1 MAPASKKSSAKSAST
16 ATSSNSHP
24 YLEPRRASDIKSW
37 SSSIT
42 GPASSRHPAAAAAA
56 VAHGDPA
63 VQAYINAKLALFQSA
78 PRGVSLTSGSRPGQ
92 Q

>member
-1 MAPASKKSSAKSAST
+1 MAPASKKSSAKSAPT

-42 GPASSRHPAAAAAA
+42 GPASSRHPAAATAA
-56 VAHGDPA
+56 AHGDPA

-78 PRGVSLTSGSRPGQ
+78 PR
-92 Q
+92 